1 MNSAISS
8 VLARSLINISPPT
21 AAVFASSVGLPPSL
35 RSCRPLERS
44 LATLS
49 RRYLRARLLTEPGP
63 LRPLADGRRSTC
75 QAPHSVPI
83 PTTRAAAC
91 PIHPMAQRL
100 TEPYNPAC
108 CRTIAGT
115 SQNGPRQDHT
125 ASSADGR
132 FFGHR
137 LAVTCGAGAIAPAP
151 HSGREGHRNARRT
164 VNRFI
169 AGGLPVRHSSPKTS
183 RQAGAT
189 LGEIDHDHRRR
200 HPFLAESRHYCGP
213 FRLGSNGGT
222 CVRYS
227 GTRPARRNSGSVA
240 TSRPRTPARRGDARP
255 ASDGSRTPR
264 LVAMI

>member
-1 MNSAISS
+1 ME
-8 VLARSLINISPPT
+8 LNIVERASDNTTSPPGWPAT
-21 AAVFASSVGLPPSL
+21 
-35 RSCRPLERS
+35 CRARKWRRWPRGCGWLFNCTRARVQLNE
-44 LATLS
+44 LATAGQ
-49 RRYLRARLLTEPGP
+49 RWTAWTLRGP

-100 TEPYNPAC
+100 TEPYNPVC

-125 ASSADGR
+125 GGFPRMATFSGTP
-132 FFGHR
+132 

-183 RQAGAT
+183 RQAGA
-189 LGEIDHDHRRR
+189 
-200 HPFLAESRHYCGP
+200 PW
-213 FRLGSNGGT
+213 
-222 CVRYS
+222 
-227 GTRPARRNSGSVA
+227 
-240 TSRPRTPARRGDARP
+240 GD
-255 ASDGSRTPR
+255 
-264 LVAMI
+264 